1 MTTATAPAQQRQRLR
16 GLSFKQEYQ
25 SAGAA
30 RKLPIGR
37 ARAPSMSHESTRFCL
52 PEQAPEDRDKLVLVL
67 DLDETLVYAR
77 EGPLFA
83 RPGLEEFL
91 DACADKCEVVV
102 WTAGLRAYAQAIIRT
117 IDKKGIIKHCI
128 YRHSKWFTGQ
138 AGYRKDLAALGR
150 NLDRTIIVENTPDC
164 IRGYQQNGILVEDYE
179 GGERADN
186 TIPALTEVVRMLTE
200 GQMPVPQFVTSCPLL
215 TRGPVQTDIGDY
227 IQVYTLNVG
236 LWKPG
241 QHLRVN
247 RDLAASAA
255 GVSKAVANNVLGRI
269 A

>member
-1 MTTATAPAQQRQRLR
+1 MAAAAPPRQRLR

-25 SAGAA
+25 GAA
-30 RKLPIGR
+30 AARRVVPGR
-37 ARAPSMSHESTRFCL
+37 NRAPSMSHETSRFVL
-52 PEQAPEDRDKLVLVL
+52 PEQAPEDRDKIVLVL

-83 RPGLEEFL
+83 RPGLDEFFEV
-91 DACADKCEVVV
+91 CSQRCELVV
-102 WTAGLRAYAQAIIRT
+102 WTAGLRAYAQAIIRS
-117 IDKKGIIKHCI
+117 IDKKNVVKHCI

-138 AGYRKDLAALGR
+138 AGYRKDLQALGR
-150 NLDRTIIVENTPDC
+150 NLDKTIIIENTPDC
-164 IRGYQQNGILVEDYE
+164 IRGHQQNGILVEDYE

-186 TIPALTEVVRMLTE
+186 TIPALTDVIRALTE
-200 GQMPVPQFVTSCPLL
+200 SNMSVPQFVTTCPLL

-241 QHLRVN
+241 QHKRVN
-247 RDLAASAA
+247 RDLPVAQQAARA
-255 GVSKAVANNVLGRI
+255 
-269 A
+269 